1 MTETGMGVWF
11 RDTDGFQMQIAVD
24 RQGEVADTP
33 F

>member
-11 RDTDGFQMQIAVD
+11 DTDGFQMQIAVD
-24 RQGEVADTP
+24 GQGGVADTL